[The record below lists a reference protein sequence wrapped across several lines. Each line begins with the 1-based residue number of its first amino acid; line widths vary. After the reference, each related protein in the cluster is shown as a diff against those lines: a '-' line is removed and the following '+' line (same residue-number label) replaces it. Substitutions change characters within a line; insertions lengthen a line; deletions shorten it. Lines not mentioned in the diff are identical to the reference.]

1 MSSPANWQFNA
12 WATMEILMHPKMD
25 EEETTGGQKGT
36 GLRWMLIGGTAI
48 TALLLFGIAFG
59 FMS

>member
-1 MSSPANWQFNA
+1 
-12 WATMEILMHPKMD
+12 MHPKMN
-25 EEETTGGQKGT
+25 EEETTGGKKGT